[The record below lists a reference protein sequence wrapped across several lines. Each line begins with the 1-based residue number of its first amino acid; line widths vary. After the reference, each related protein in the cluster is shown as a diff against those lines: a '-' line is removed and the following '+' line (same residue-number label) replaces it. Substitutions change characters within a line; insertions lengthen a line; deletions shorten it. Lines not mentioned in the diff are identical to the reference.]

1 MSRCRG
7 ISRRKGGTCASGGAH
22 RTNAR
27 CGLSTCVSMEHFSR
41 APAVIA
47 APVPVVEHIAP
58 SAAVSYTVPLA
69 VYAVLSACG
78 GVRCACSCGGC
89 STALCWRAARGPL
102 TNTGKLQ
109 DTVSQFWGF
118 SHCQDTLVKTRFV
131 APILSA
137 PLLTD
142 PRRLTVGPGTREDH
156 DAVQVRDLRRTRR
169 VRGDPG
175 DAWRS
180 RTMTLFRLETF
191 GVPGEYVAFQAV
203 MSLRSF
209 AAPVPVVEFTAPAPA
224 AIAVYA
230 QRAPSA
236 QLCGTTGS
244 EQHRGLCK
252 SLGPS
257 QRGVGLVCGGA
268 RYFS

>member
-22 RTNAR
+22 RTTAR

-47 APVPVVEHIAP
+47 APAPVVEHIAP

-78 GVRCACSCGGC
+78 GVHCACSCGGC

-118 SHCQDTLVKTRFV
+118 SHCQDTLVKTRFCGS
-131 APILSA
+131 ILSA

-142 PRRLTVGPGTREDH
+142 PCRLTVGPGTREDH
-156 DAVQVRDLRRTRR
+156 DAVQVRDLWRTRR
-169 VRGDPG
+169 VD
-175 DAWRS
+175 
-180 RTMTLFRLETF
+180 
-191 GVPGEYVAFQAV
+191 VPGFGRTLAALD
-203 MSLRSF
+203 MSSIL
-209 AAPVPVVEFTAPAPA
+209 T
-224 AIAVYA
+224 
-230 QRAPSA
+230 
-236 QLCGTTGS
+236 LC
-244 EQHRGLCK
+244 EQNL
-252 SLGPS
+252 
-257 QRGVGLVCGGA
+257 GLVDTFLAQALVTRTRHHLDQLEVPQLALA
-268 RYFS
+268 RVQR